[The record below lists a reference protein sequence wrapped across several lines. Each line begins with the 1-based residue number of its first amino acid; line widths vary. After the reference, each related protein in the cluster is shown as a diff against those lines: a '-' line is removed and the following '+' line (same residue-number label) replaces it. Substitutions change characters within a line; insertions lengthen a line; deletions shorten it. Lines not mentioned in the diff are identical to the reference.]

1 MLQRLTFERVVRQE
15 VFPRFPA
22 RFCLSLSL
30 DVARSSGR
38 VSSIGHDSFDIVI
51 RISAAERRV
60 VLKSLQD
67 LFTGLEDGLL

>member
-22 RFCLSLSL
+22 RFCLPLSL

-38 VSSIGHDSFDIVI
+38 VSSIGHHSFDIVI
-51 RISAAERRV
+51 GISAAERRV